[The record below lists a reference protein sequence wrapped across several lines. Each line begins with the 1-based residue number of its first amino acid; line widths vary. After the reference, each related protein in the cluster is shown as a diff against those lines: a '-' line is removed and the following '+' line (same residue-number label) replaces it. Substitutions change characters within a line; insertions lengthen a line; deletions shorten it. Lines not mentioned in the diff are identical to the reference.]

1 MKTKSILL
9 LLIIFSYFSC
19 SNDPDDIIPGTTQ
32 ETQSSVFVTIKDPA
46 GIPIIGAL
54 ITLGNLSGTTDETG
68 TYFFTRAMLTGDDY
82 LKVAKA
88 GYFKGSR
95 RFFTKGSPTQF
106 LQITLLPKEEVASFI
121 SSHAASLYIDPKS
134 RLLFPNNAVAHQDGS
149 PYNGD
154 VHVMAYPIY
163 GDDPKLSDKM
173 PGALIGKDESGS
185 TVALGSF
192 GMIAVELQADNGEVL
207 EIAEGKTVEIE
218 MAIADN
224 QLSHA
229 PSTIPLWY
237 FDEDKGLWVKEGQAE
252 LQGNVYVGQ
261 VSHFSFWNCDVL
273 LELVNWEAS
282 FDYNDGRPAQNI
294 QVCLSIEDIND
305 QRCAFTDANGIV
317 SGPVPANKNVV
328 LTVVNDCGSIVLT
341 DEMGPFINDIKMEPR
356 MVAVT
361 DQDYATISGTALQC
375 DGSPIKSGFV
385 KVHTPLNN
393 FIFPISGTD
402 GHFEGG
408 YTYCVGDVAT
418 LYVYDVTNTLVSDPK
433 AFTFE
438 RNLSIGSITACN
450 QVEEFIRYRVR
461 GFSQEYFY
469 YSPEL
474 TPIGT
479 EYIEI
484 QSLDSIGV
492 KGRFGFVIKG
502 KTVGQYSANGA
513 HGNQI
518 NLQNGQ
524 IAYIT
529 SMTVNVTEYGPQGEF
544 IRGDFNG
551 RINKGSNGA
560 GGSAPSDFNGSFALK
575 NE

>member
-9 LLIIFSYFSC
+9 FLIIFSYFSC
-19 SNDPDDIIPGTTQ
+19 SKDNDNIISGPTQ
-32 ETQSSVFVTIKDPA
+32 ETQGSVFVTIKDPA
-46 GIPIIGAL
+46 GIPVAGAQ

-82 LKVAKA
+82 LTVAKA

-106 LQITLLPKEEVASFI
+106 LQVTLLPHKEIASYR
-121 SSHAASLYIDPKS
+121 SSHGASLYIDAKS
-134 RLLFPNNAVAHQDGS
+134 RLIFPNNAVALQDGS
-149 PYNGD
+149 PFNGD
-154 VHVMAYPIY
+154 VHVMAYLIY

-173 PGALIGKDESGS
+173 PGALVGKDESGS

-192 GMIAVELQADNGEVL
+192 GMIAVELQADNGEIL
-207 EIAEGKTVEIE
+207 QIAEGKTVEIE

-229 PSTIPLWY
+229 PSTIPLWH
-237 FDEDKGLWVKEGQAE
+237 FDEDKGLWVEEGQAE

-261 VSHFSFWNCDVL
+261 VSHFSFWNWDVP

-282 FDYNDGRPAQNI
+282 FEYSDGRPAQYI
-294 QVCLSIEDIND
+294 QVCLSVEDLQD
-305 QRCAFTDANGIV
+305 QRCAFTDAKGFI
-317 SGPVPANKNVV
+317 SGPVPADRNII
-328 LTVVNDCGSIVLT
+328 LTVANDCGTVVFT
-341 DEMGPFINDIKMEPR
+341 DEVGPFMDDIKMETIT
-356 MVAVT
+356 VAATV
-361 DQDYATISGTALQC
+361 QDYATISGTALQC
-375 DGSPIKSGFV
+375 DGSPVKSGFV

-393 FIFPISGTD
+393 FMFPITGTD

-418 LYVYDVTNTLVSDPK
+418 LYVYDVTNTLVSHPR
-433 AFTFE
+433 AYTFE
-438 RNLSIGSITACN
+438 RNLNIGSITACN
-450 QVEEFIRYRVR
+450 QLDEFIRFKVT

-474 TPIGT
+474 TAIG
-479 EYIEI
+479 EQYIEI
-484 QSLDSIGV
+484 ESLDSIGV

-502 KTVGQYSANGA
+502 LTVGQYSANGA

-524 IAYIT
+524 IAYIN
-529 SMTVNVTEYGPQGEF
+529 SMTVNITEFGPPGEF

-551 RINKGSNGA
+551 KINKGSNGA
-560 GGSAPSDFNGSFALK
+560 GGSGPSDFNGTFALK

>member
-1 MKTKSILL
+1 MKTKSLL
-9 LLIIFSYFSC
+9 LLLTIFSYFSC

-32 ETQSSVFVTIKDPA
+32 DIQGSVFVTIKDPA
-46 GIPIIGAL
+46 GIPVPDAL

-68 TYFFTRAMLTGDDY
+68 TYFFTRAMLSGDDY

-95 RFFTKGSPTQF
+95 RFFTNGSPTQF
-106 LQITLLPKEEVASFI
+106 LQIMLLPQEEVASYT
-121 SSHAASLYIDPKS
+121 SSHGASLYIDPKS
-134 RLLFPNNAVAHQDGS
+134 RLIFPNNAVAHQDGS
-149 PYNGD
+149 IYSGD

-163 GDDPKLSDKM
+163 GDDPNLSDKM
-173 PGALIGKDESGS
+173 PGALVGQDESGNK
-185 TVALGSF
+185 VVLGSF
-192 GMIAVELQADNGEVL
+192 GMIAVELQADNGEIL
-207 EIAEGKTVEIE
+207 QIAEGKTVEIE
-218 MAIADN
+218 MAIADV

-237 FDEDKGLWVKEGQAE
+237 FDEDKGIWVQEGQAE

-261 VSHFSFWNCDVL
+261 VSHFSFWNCDFP

-282 FDYNDGRPAQNI
+282 FVYSDGRPAQNI
-294 QVCLSIEDIND
+294 QVCLSLENINV
-305 QRCAFTDANGIV
+305 QLCALTDAKGTI
-317 SGPVPANKNVV
+317 SGPVPANEKLV
-328 LTVVNDCGSIVLT
+328 LTVANECGSIVLT
-341 DEMGPFINDIKMEPR
+341 DELGPFINDISMDVR
-356 MVAVT
+356 MLAVT
-361 DQDYATISGTALQC
+361 NQEYATISGTALQC
-375 DGSPIKSGFV
+375 DGSPVKSGFV

-393 FIFPISGTD
+393 YIFPISGTD

-408 YTYCVGDVAT
+408 YTYCIGDVAT
-418 LYVYDVTNTLVSDPK
+418 LYIYDVTNNLVSHPR
-433 AFTFE
+433 AYTFE
-438 RNLSIGSITACN
+438 RNLSIGSIQACN
-450 QVEEFIRYRVR
+450 QLDEFIRYKVS
-461 GFSQEYFY
+461 GFSQQYFY

-474 TPIGT
+474 TPIGS

-484 QSLDSIGV
+484 ESLDSIGV

-551 RINKGSNGA
+551 KINKGSNGA